1 MVTVLLVSAKIT
13 TLGLLKIKV
22 FWNKGYDVIIFVQDI
37 MSKTLSLD
45 SSEVVDVV
53 MLSKFGKSSTF
64 MREVIITSIPYEF
77 GKKYPIFLHVVVVQ
91 VQ

>member
-1 MVTVLLVSAKIT
+1 
-13 TLGLLKIKV
+13 
-22 FWNKGYDVIIFVQDI
+22 

>member
-22 FWNKGYDVIIFVQDI
+22 FWNKGYDIIIFVQDI
-37 MSKTLSLD
+37 MSKTSSLD

-53 MLSKFGKSSTF
+53 MLPKFDRSSTF
-64 MREVIITSIPYEF
+64 MREVIITSISYKF
-77 GKKYPIFLHVVVVQ
+77 GKKYPIFYTW
-91 VQ
+91 